1 MATVID
7 SLVVTLGLD
16 NKDFQQGMK
25 DTEKGLSDTRK
36 NTDRVGKQI
45 AASGKDAA
53 EFFGQMQRS
62 AIKFF
67 AILTAGRGLLNFTR
81 DVVSTGAN
89 LSRMSK
95 NLGESAD
102 TMHRWGKAAELNG
115 GSMEGFIGTLQN
127 LNAQMTEIQLTGK
140 SAMSPL
146 LSTFGVGIYDAAG
159 KLKTGTKLL
168 EDIAAGAEKRYG
180 TQKER
185 YSFLTAMGLDET
197 SATMASQGVKALKEM
212 VKAQQGFS
220 QADAD
225 RAAKADRMWKAT
237 QSRLEALTRELV
249 IKVLPALEK
258 LAENFLKLAEV
269 AIPPLSKAVE
279 IFVDLDAATDGWSTT
294 LLIVLGTLRAI
305 TAAGIFGA
313 LRGMAGF
320 MVSLAGSATALIAPI
335 AALLYSKG
343 LNQGEEEELQKMRGP
358 DGYMGPTYES
368 KGGPDMS
375 GVNDTS
381 PARRNL
387 NPGNLE
393 FAGQGGAVK
402 AGRWAKFKTVEAGVA
417 AMHRQLAKYESEGRN
432 TIEEIISR
440 WAPASEKGNRTEAYI
455 NDVAKRMGISRDQPI
470 SMSNPAE
477 AAGLISAMAKNE
489 SSWTLTERQLW
500 GGLGNSMLTNGGT
513 LSGINGGPGS
523 GASGNNTVSVG
534 QVVINTPATDARGI
548 AGAFKGEMVRQFDNG
563 LQ

>member
-16 NKDFQQGMK
+16 NKDFQQGVK
-25 DTEKGLSDTRK
+25 DTEKGLDDTRK
-36 NTDRVGKQI
+36 RTERVGKDI

-67 AILTAGRGLLNFTR
+67 AVLTAGKGLINFTR
-81 DVVSTGAN
+81 DVVTTGAN

-95 NLGESAD
+95 NMGLSAD

-115 GSMEGFIGTLQN
+115 GSMEGFLGTLQN
-127 LNAQMTEIQLTGK
+127 LNSQMTEIQMTGK
-140 SAMSPL
+140 SALTPFL
-146 LSTFGVGIYDAAG
+146 QQIGVGVYDAAG
-159 KLKTGTKLL
+159 KLKTGTQLL
-168 EDIAAGAEKRYG
+168 TDVATSVESRFG
-180 TQKER
+180 TRQER
-185 YSFLTAMGLDET
+185 YSFLTAMGLDENM
-197 SATMASQGVKALKEM
+197 ATMLSQGAKAVKEM
-212 VKAQQGFS
+212 VNAQQGFS

-225 RAAKADRMWKAT
+225 RAAKADRMWRDT
-237 QSRLEALTRELV
+237 HSRLEALTRELV
-249 IKVLPALEK
+249 IKALPALEK

-279 IFVDLDAATDGWSTT
+279 VFVDLDGATDGWSTT

-305 TAAGIFGA
+305 TGVGIFGA
-313 LRGMAGF
+313 LRSMAGF

-343 LNQGEEEELQKMRGP
+343 LNQGEEEELQRMRGP
-358 DGYMGPTYES
+358 GGYMGPTYES

-432 TIEEIISR
+432 TISKIISK
-440 WAPASEKGNRTEAYI
+440 WAPGKENDTAGYI
-455 NDVAKRMGISRDQPI
+455 DFVAKKMGIDKDQPI

-477 AAGLISAMAKNE
+477 SAALISAMAKKE

-500 GGLGNSMLTNGGT
+500 GGIGNSMLTNGGT
-513 LSGINGGPGS
+513 MSGINGGQVGS
-523 GASGNNTVSVG
+523 AGGNNTVSVG

-548 AGAFKGEMVRQFDNG
+548 AGAFKGEMVRQFDG
-563 LQ
+563 GSQ